1 MSVTKTTASKN
12 YIYQITIIGL
22 LFAVFG
28 FVTWLNGTLIPFL
41 KKSCELSDQQAFYV
55 ATAFFAAYF
64 FLAIPSSWILN
75 KLGTKNGMAVGLV
88 IMAIGCLVFVFA
100 GSQRSYPLFLTGLF
114 IVGMGLAL
122 LQTASNPY
130 VSIIGP
136 IESAATRISIMGI
149 CNKLAGMAANLMF
162 GSLLLGN
169 ATIIQKQIDEAT
181 DPSVK
186 TQLLNDLA
194 SRVEM
199 PYIILAV
206 FLVIVA
212 AVIKFS
218 SLPDIKEQ
226 TNESNDTNF
235 NSDLTLLD
243 DLKGNE
249 NSGGFVSG
257 ETAMT
262 IGKTSVFQFPHVLL
276 GALAI
281 FMYVGAE
288 VMAGDVIGIYGKNL
302 GFSDDTSKY
311 FTFFGLGGLLLGYVT
326 NIALIPKY
334 IKQEQWL
341 TVCAI
346 LGIVM
351 TIASYFTTG
360 YTTVACIVA
369 LGFANAIMWPAIFPL
384 GIRDLGRFTN
394 MGSALL
400 IMGIVGGAIIPPL
413 YGWLYHEGNPFGL
426 DFRSAFLL
434 VMIICYIYI
443 LWFGRTGHKA
453 GFPK

>member
-1 MSVTKTTASKN
+1 MSVTKTTSSKN

-88 IMAIGCLVFVFA
+88 IMAAGCLVFVFA

-169 ATIIQKQIDEAT
+169 ATAIQKQIDEAT

-194 SRVEM
+194 SRVET
-199 PYIILAV
+199 PYIILAI

-212 AVIKFS
+212 AVIKWS

-226 TNESNDTNF
+226 ASDSDT
-235 NSDLTLLD
+235 
-243 DLKGNE
+243 
-249 NSGGFVSG
+249 G
-257 ETAMT
+257 ETALT
-262 IGKTSVFQFPHVLL
+262 VGKTSIFEFPHVLF
-276 GALAI
+276 GAMAI

-288 VMAGDVIGIYGKNL
+288 VMAGDVITIYGKNL

-311 FTFFGLGGLLLGYVT
+311 FTSFGIAGLLLGYCT

-341 TVCAI
+341 TTCAI
-346 LGIVM
+346 LGIIM

-413 YGWLYHEGNPFGL
+413 YGWLYHKGNPFGL

>member
-1 MSVTKTTASKN
+1 MSVTKTASSKN

-41 KKSCELSDQQAFYV
+41 KKSCELTDQQAFYV

-75 KLGTKNGMAVGLV
+75 KLGTKNGMAVGLI
-88 IMAIGCLVFVFA
+88 IMAVGCLVFVFA

-169 ATIIQKQIDEAT
+169 ATAIQKQIDEAT

-194 SRVEM
+194 SRVET
-199 PYIILAV
+199 PYIILAI

-212 AVIKFS
+212 AVIKWS

-226 TNESNDTNF
+226 ASESDT
-235 NSDLTLLD
+235 
-243 DLKGNE
+243 
-249 NSGGFVSG
+249 G
-257 ETAMT
+257 ETALT
-262 IGKTSVFQFPHVLL
+262 VGKTSILQFPHVLL

-302 GFSDDTSKY
+302 GFSDDTTKY
-311 FTFFGLGGLLLGYVT
+311 FTFFGLGGLLLGYIT
-326 NIALIPKY
+326 NIILIPKY
-334 IKQEQWL
+334 VKQEQWL
-341 TVCAI
+341 TACAV

-351 TIASYFTTG
+351 TIASYFTGGG
-360 YTTVACIVA
+360 YVTVGCLVA
-369 LGFANAIMWPAIFPL
+369 LGFANAVMWPAIFPL
-384 GIRDLGRFTN
+384 GIRDLGKFTN
-394 MGSALL
+394 IGSALL
-400 IMGIVGGAIIPPL
+400 IMGIAGGAIIPPL
-413 YGWLYHEGNPFGL
+413 YGWLYREGNPFGF
-426 DFRSAFLL
+426 DFRSAFLY
-434 VMIICYIYI
+434 VMIICYVYI
-443 LWFGRTGHKA
+443 LWFGRSGHKA
-453 GFPK
+453 GFNE

>member
-1 MSVTKTTASKN
+1 MSITKKPSGQN

-41 KKSCELSDQQAFYV
+41 KKSCELTDQQAFYV

-88 IMAIGCLVFVFA
+88 IMAVGCLVFVFA

-149 CNKLAGMAANLMF
+149 CNKLAGMAANFMF

-169 ATIIQKQIDEAT
+169 ADAIQKQIDEAT

-186 TQLLNDLA
+186 TQLLNDLS
-194 SRVEM
+194 SRVET
-199 PYIILAV
+199 PYIILAI

-212 AVIKFS
+212 AVIKWS

-226 TNESNDTNF
+226 ASESDT
-235 NSDLTLLD
+235 
-243 DLKGNE
+243 
-249 NSGGFVSG
+249 G
-257 ETAMT
+257 ETALT
-262 IGKTSVFQFPHVLL
+262 VGKTSILQFPHVLL

-302 GFSDDTSKY
+302 GFSDDISKN
-311 FTFFGLGGLLLGYVT
+311 FTIFGIAGLLIGYVT
-326 NIALIPKY
+326 NIILIPKY
-334 IKQEQWL
+334 LKQEQWL
-341 TVCAI
+341 TTCAI

-351 TIASYFTTG
+351 TIASYFTSG
-360 YTTVACIVA
+360 YVTVGCIVA

-394 MGSALL
+394 MGSAIL

-413 YGWLYHEGNPFGL
+413 YGWLYAKGNPFGL

-443 LWFGRTGHKA
+443 LWFGRSGHKV
-453 GFPK
+453 GFDKLNESK

>member
-1 MSVTKTTASKN
+1 MSITKKPSGQN

-41 KKSCELSDQQAFYV
+41 KKSCELTDQQAFYV

-88 IMAIGCLVFVFA
+88 IMAVGCLVFVFA

-149 CNKLAGMAANLMF
+149 CNKLAGMAANFMF

-169 ATIIQKQIDEAT
+169 ADVIQKQIDEAT

-186 TQLLNDLA
+186 TQLLNDLS
-194 SRVEM
+194 SRVET
-199 PYIILAV
+199 PYIILAI

-212 AVIKFS
+212 AVIKWS

-226 TNESNDTNF
+226 ASESDT
-235 NSDLTLLD
+235 
-243 DLKGNE
+243 
-249 NSGGFVSG
+249 G
-257 ETAMT
+257 ETALT
-262 IGKTSVFQFPHVLL
+262 VGKTSILQFPHVLL

-302 GFSDDTSKY
+302 GFSDDISKN
-311 FTFFGLGGLLLGYVT
+311 FTIFGIAGLLIGYVT
-326 NIALIPKY
+326 NIILIPKY
-334 IKQEQWL
+334 LKQEQWL
-341 TVCAI
+341 TTCAI

-351 TIASYFTTG
+351 TIASYFTSG
-360 YTTVACIVA
+360 YVTVGCIVA

-394 MGSALL
+394 MGSAIL

-413 YGWLYHEGNPFGL
+413 YGWLYAKGNPFGL

-443 LWFGRTGHKA
+443 LWFGRSGHKV
-453 GFPK
+453 GFDKLNESK

>member
-1 MSVTKTTASKN
+1 MSVTKTTTSKN

-149 CNKLAGMAANLMF
+149 CNKLAGLAANLMF
-162 GSLLLGN
+162 GTLLLGN
-169 ATIIQKQIDEAT
+169 ADEIQKQIDMAT
-181 DPSVK
+181 DASVK

-194 SRVEM
+194 SRVEI
-199 PYIILAV
+199 PYIILAI

-212 AVIKFS
+212 AVIKWS

-226 TNESNDTNF
+226 ASDT
-235 NSDLTLLD
+235 DT
-243 DLKGNE
+243 
-249 NSGGFVSG
+249 G
-257 ETAMT
+257 ETALT
-262 IGKTSVFQFPHVLL
+262 VGKTSIFEFPHVLL
-276 GALAI
+276 GALGI
-281 FMYVGAE
+281 FACVGVE
-288 VMAGDVIGIYGKNL
+288 VMAGDVITIYGKNL
-302 GFSDDTSKY
+302 GFSDDVSKY
-311 FTFFGLGGLLLGYVT
+311 FTAFGIIGLLLGYIT
-326 NIALIPKY
+326 NIVLIPKY
-334 IKQEQWL
+334 VRQEQWL
-341 TVCAI
+341 AVCAV
-346 LGIVM
+346 LGILL
-351 TIASYFTTG
+351 TIVSYLTSG
-360 YTTVACIVA
+360 YVLPQNDILATSSFIEKGYITVGSIVA
-369 LGFANAIMWPAIFPL
+369 LGFANAILWPAIFPL

-413 YGWLYHEGNPFGL
+413 YGWLYHEGNTFGL